1 MNFEIRLIKENEIEE
16 AAKVYAAAFNNADVE
31 ESWTD
36 KSAIK
41 FISHWFKK
49 QPDLFLVATHEEKIL
64 GGVVA
69 EIVPYF
75 DGNNLTGAE
84 LFVDP
89 ESQGQGI
96 AKKLLMSI
104 LEEAIKKY
112 GVTFFSGIANKKAD
126 FPLRWYQKLGM
137 KKTRWIFIE
146 GDANKI
152 LHSLKEKK

>member
-1 MNFEIRLIKENEIEE
+1 MNFEIRNIQEDEIEE
-16 AAKVYAAAFNNADVE
+16 TARVYAAAFNKANIGENWTVE
-31 ESWTD
+31 
-36 KSAIK
+36 SANK

-49 QPDLFLVATHEEKIL
+49 QSDLFFIAINEKKIL

-75 DGNNLTGAE
+75 KGNDLTHAE
-84 LFVDP
+84 LFVGP
-89 ESQGQGI
+89 NFQGQGI

-112 GVTFFSGIANKKAD
+112 NVKFFSGIADKKED
-126 FPLRWYQKLGM
+126 FPIHWYQKLGM
-137 KKTRWIFIE
+137 KKTRWIFVE

-152 LHSLKEKK
+152 LLNLKEEK